1 MTLRFGTDG
10 IRGSDH
16 ELTPELVVALG
27 RAAAAALGLGPGARF
42 VIGRDTRRSG
52 PLLESALAAGL
63 AAAGVH
69 VERLGVLPT
78 PGVAWV
84 SATQHVAG
92 AMISASHNV
101 YSDNGIK
108 FFAPG
113 GRKLSDAVEATL
125 EAALDELVGQQ
136 ATGRSALVDV
146 PGTVVD
152 VDRSSHYGERVLAS
166 LEGRRLDG
174 LSIALDPAHGAAS
187 VVGPDVLVRSGAAL
201 TVLHAAPDGTNI
213 NDDCGST
220 SPEALCGAVVES
232 GADLGLALDGDADR
246 VVAVD
251 HRGELVDG
259 DQLLVVLAL
268 DMQGRGLLR
277 DDTIVVTVMANLGL
291 HRAMADHGI
300 AVVQT
305 PVGDRHVMAALERG
319 GWSLG
324 GEQSGHIIL
333 PALATTGD
341 GLLTGLLV
349 ADVVRRTGRSLAEL
363 ASAMTR
369 LPQVL
374 RAVRLARRDPELA
387 ARWRDEVVAVEE
399 ELAGEGR
406 VLVRASG
413 TEPVVRVMV
422 EAPEAEWAERL
433 AERLVKAIE
442 QATSFAGG
450 QRPPASPYVA
460 SASSER

>member
-1 MTLRFGTDG
+1 MSLRFGTDG
-10 IRGSDH
+10 IRGSEH

-27 RAAAAALGLGPGARF
+27 RAAAVALGLGPGARF

-78 PGVAWV
+78 PGVAWA

-108 FFAPG
+108 FFGPG

-125 EAALDELVGQQ
+125 EAALDELVGQP
-136 ATGRSALVDV
+136 ATGRSALVRV
-146 PGTVVD
+146 PGTVTD
-152 VDRSSHYGERVLAS
+152 VDQSLHYGGRVLAS

-174 LSIALDPAHGAAS
+174 LSVVLDAAHGAAS
-187 VVGPDVLVRSGAAL
+187 MVGPDVLARSGVAV

-220 SPEALCGAVVES
+220 SPEALCRAVVKT

-251 HRGELVDG
+251 HRGALVDG

-268 DMQGRGLLR
+268 DMQARGLLR

-291 HRAMADHGI
+291 HRAMAEDGI

-305 PVGDRHVMAALERG
+305 PVGDRHVLRALEKG

-333 PALATTGD
+333 PSLATTGD

-349 ADVVRRTGRSLAEL
+349 ADVVHRTGRPLAEL
-363 ASAMTR
+363 AAAMTR

-374 RAVRLARRDPELA
+374 RAVRLARRDTELA
-387 ARWRDEVVAVEE
+387 VRWHDEVTAVEE

-422 EAPEAEWAERL
+422 EAPDVDWAERL

-442 QATSFAGG
+442 QAAG
-450 QRPPASPYVA
+450 VA
-460 SASSER
+460 R

>member
-10 IRGSDH
+10 IRGSDT
-16 ELTPELVVALG
+16 ELTPELVYAVG
-27 RAAAAALGLGPGARF
+27 RAAASALGLTPASRF

-52 PLLESALAAGL
+52 PMLESALAAGV
-63 AAAGVH
+63 ASSGVH

-84 SATQHVAG
+84 SASAGVAG
-92 AMISASHNV
+92 AVISASHNV
-101 YSDNGIK
+101 FSDNGVK

-113 GRKLSDAVEATL
+113 GRKLSDETEAAL
-125 EAALDELVGQQ
+125 EAALDVLVGDGP
-136 ATGRSALVDV
+136 TGSPAAAGAPGDV
-146 PGTVVD
+146 SE
-152 VDRSSHYGERVLAS
+152 VDRSSDYGDRVLAC

-174 LSIALDPAHGAAS
+174 LSVVLDAAHGAAS
-187 VVGPDVLVRSGAAL
+187 VVGPEVLARSGARL
-201 TVLHAAPDGTNI
+201 RVLHAAPDGTNI
-213 NDDCGST
+213 NDGCGST
-220 SPEALCGAVVES
+220 HPEALCRAVVDA

-259 DQLLVVLAL
+259 DQLITLLAL
-268 DMQGRGLLR
+268 DLQARHLLYE
-277 DDTIVVTVMANLGL
+277 DTVVVTVMANLGL
-291 HRAMADHGI
+291 HRALADHGI
-300 AVVQT
+300 TVVET
-305 PVGDRHVMAALERG
+305 PVGDRHVLAALERG
-319 GWSLG
+319 RWSLG

-341 GLLTGLLV
+341 GLLSGLLA

-374 RAVRLARRDPELA
+374 RAVRVARRDPA
-387 ARWRDEVVAVEE
+387 AAQGWYEEVAAVEK
-399 ELAGEGR
+399 ELGGEGR

-422 EAPEAEWAERL
+422 EAAEADRAEHL
-433 AERLVKAIE
+433 ADRLVREIE
-442 QATSFAGG
+442 RVAGTG
-450 QRPPASPYVA
+450 
-460 SASSER
+460 